1 MIGTLAQSIDVPAEV
16 RTALVVF
23 TSEAGSPALLARV
36 NSATL
41 EAAVAG
47 PMLILDRTYGSSAQ
61 ELYLDDAGN
70 QLTLLPSG
78 VLVVGTAM
86 AVESIIDIAEASSTS
101 EASPVIPCVGQLV
114 GDSDSDIGFVYALP
128 AMFDDALATGST
140 LVAAEAVVGSFDI
153 AVGSI
158 NGSLAFHM
166 ANGVGFIDAFNALNR
181 ASTEGGTETPLTI
194 ADPAVDGLKQVVA
207 VVQRLPLDAN
217 ADDVAASLAF
227 FTKLFVGMDALDYAN
242 GVADRS
248 NLAWLDFVVKSEADP
263 SEPTSP
269 GSVYIRWAFKDEAAI
284 AAFEQN
290 ELPAGFRIAP
300 TRFIESDDPDGEYF
314 FALNL
319 YNAAGG
325 SIVGGARAEWDVFV
339 HPPEGAD
346 PNAGV
351 RPRFMV
357 VDVLAEEVSADS
369 ADLLTPAE
377 PLTRELVDGDV
388 VSAGARYDADGVA
401 VPVFESSF
409 PVPDPADADVA
420 RFTREMAIGNDYIY
434 WAHGVSDRV
443 LYNATTFNHDA
454 YLVDVEQLSFTD
466 ETGWSQYLEPEVK
479 DAVYYVNNLEYVA
492 SPMANLDSDFLDITP
507 EWLAGLVGEGDP
519 FVGMRLGNETPATF
533 YHFEITDPDGLE
545 VSLDLP
551 PGRQLAPIALFDGG
565 EAAHYLTLP
574 VFEAGSPAGG
584 MRAQWAVYT
593 DDGSGRPPHM
603 LVIETM
609 TEHVDFDPAT
619 ILNLP
624 SGVQHRVDGGAITT
638 TLSSPTIRFQAS
650 FETAAATEQA
660 LSLDWIEAGDR
671 VCSRTGVC
679 RQALVRPG
687 CRSRAVAVQR
697 PGGPDPHHQ
706 RHRVAG
712 RT

>member
-128 AMFDDALATGST
+128 AMFDDAMATGST

-545 VSLDLP
+545 ASLNLP
-551 PGRQLAPIALFDGG
+551 PGRELAPIALFDGG
-565 EAAHYLTLP
+565 GAAHYLTLS
-574 VFEAGSPAGG
+574 VF
-584 MRAQWAVYT
+584 
-593 DDGSGRPPHM
+593 
-603 LVIETM
+603 
-609 TEHVDFDPAT
+609 
-619 ILNLP
+619 
-624 SGVQHRVDGGAITT
+624 
-638 TLSSPTIRFQAS
+638 
-650 FETAAATEQA
+650 
-660 LSLDWIEAGDR
+660 
-671 VCSRTGVC
+671 
-679 RQALVRPG
+679 
-687 CRSRAVAVQR
+687 
-697 PGGPDPHHQ
+697 
-706 RHRVAG
+706 
-712 RT
+712 

>member
-1 MIGTLAQSIDVPAEV
+1 M
-16 RTALVVF
+16 
-23 TSEAGSPALLARV
+23 
-36 NSATL
+36 
-41 EAAVAG
+41 
-47 PMLILDRTYGSSAQ
+47 
-61 ELYLDDAGN
+61 
-70 QLTLLPSG
+70 
-78 VLVVGTAM
+78 
-86 AVESIIDIAEASSTS
+86 
-101 EASPVIPCVGQLV
+101 
-114 GDSDSDIGFVYALP
+114 
-128 AMFDDALATGST
+128 
-140 LVAAEAVVGSFDI
+140 
-153 AVGSI
+153 
-158 NGSLAFHM
+158 
-166 ANGVGFIDAFNALNR
+166 
-181 ASTEGGTETPLTI
+181 
-194 ADPAVDGLKQVVA
+194 
-207 VVQRLPLDAN
+207 
-217 ADDVAASLAF
+217 
-227 FTKLFVGMDALDYAN
+227 
-242 GVADRS
+242 
-248 NLAWLDFVVKSEADP
+248 
-263 SEPTSP
+263 
-269 GSVYIRWAFKDEAAI
+269 
-284 AAFEQN
+284 
-290 ELPAGFRIAP
+290 
-300 TRFIESDDPDGEYF
+300 
-314 FALNL
+314 
-319 YNAAGG
+319 
-325 SIVGGARAEWDVFV
+325 
-339 HPPEGAD
+339 
-346 PNAGV
+346 
-351 RPRFMV
+351 
-357 VDVLAEEVSADS
+357 
-369 ADLLTPAE
+369 
-377 PLTRELVDGDV
+377 
-388 VSAGARYDADGVA
+388 
-401 VPVFESSF
+401 PVFESSF

-565 EAAHYLTLP
+565 EAAHYLTLS